1 MTKEAKIL
9 IGVGLLIVLGG
20 LALAKF
26 SPNTTPFVAPED
38 VGKLVR
44 DDSHMTGQKNAKV
57 TLVEFG
63 DFQCPACAA
72 SWPVIEKII
81 NDYKDN
87 PNFNFVTRNFALTEI
102 HNYAMISAEA
112 AEAAGAQ
119 GKYWEM
125 FKILYENQS
134 EWAVPQ
140 SKNFLIGYAQRLG
153 LDMTKFETALTDNSY
168 VNFIK
173 TDRADGEA
181 LKINSTPTFFL
192 NGEKMVGVPNYDALK
207 SKIEEKLK

>member
-1 MTKEAKIL
+1 MNKEAKIL
-9 IGVGLLIVLGG
+9 IGVGLIIVLGG
-20 LALAKF
+20 WSLARF
-26 SPNTTPFVAPED
+26 SPKTTPFVAPED

-81 NDYKDN
+81 NDYKGN
-87 PNFNFVTRNFALTEI
+87 PNFNFVTRNFPLTEI
-102 HNYAMISAEA
+102 HDYAMISAEA

-125 FKILYENQS
+125 FEILYENQV
-134 EWAVPQ
+134 EWVVPQ

-153 LDMTKFETALTDNSY
+153 LDVTQFEKALTEKTY
-168 VNFIK
+168 VNFVK

-181 LKINSTPTFFL
+181 LKITSTPSFFL

-207 SKIEEKLK
+207 AKIEEKLK